1 MAGHLNDQ
9 CTISFNQAPSR
20 PTALCWFAFTVT
32 GQSEITADGSVVFAP
47 APEGFRPAPST
58 GRTGSFQNA
67 RGQIR
72 VTLLGVAGARLT
84 FHLIL

>member
-1 MAGHLNDQ
+1 
-9 CTISFNQAPSR
+9 
-20 PTALCWFAFTVT
+20 
-32 GQSEITADGSVVFAP
+32 VVFAP
-47 APEGFRPAPST
+47 APEGFRAAPST

-72 VTLLGVAGARLT
+72 VTFLGVAGARLT